1 MSSLTEE
8 NYLKA
13 IYRLSLKVD
22 RKVTPTSIAEEV
34 CVNAASVVD
43 MIRKLTEKKLISYD
57 KVKGAKL
64 TEKGSKLALEIVR
77 NHRLWEVFLVE
88 NLGYSWDVVH
98 EIAEQLEHVKHKEL
112 ADRLDKFL
120 GFPKYDPHGDP
131 IPKSNGDIP
140 PTVKTLL
147 SEIEA
152 GKSCKVIAVKDSS
165 SVFLQYLLQLSV
177 SIGTKI
183 KVLDKVP
190 YDGSLQIQI
199 GKDIKTNVSLKF
211 AESIFVV

>member
-147 SEIEA
+147 SEIEV

-165 SVFLQYLLQLSV
+165 SVFLQYLVQLSV

-211 AESIFVV
+211 AESIFVA